1 MSQIHAERTQ
11 TNVPLYLSVT
21 RTGAGGV
28 AGLTAVV
35 AIRDGQ
41 STTSYLD
48 WSDQTFKTSGWTT
61 REAAM
66 ADLGGGFYARAGGL
80 NLSTITNLPGTTT
93 HLVAEYRVSGIYAG
107 VSTDHILLATT
118 VYAPATSAQ
127 ATDIQARLP
136 ATLSGGRMRA
146 QVEGMD
152 AGTVTASAVAT
163 DAIDG
168 DALAASA
175 VSEIQAGLATAA
187 ALALVQADTDDI
199 QARLPATLLG
209 GRMRAHV
216 EDLDPG
222 TITSSEAPA
231 LANLDVAVSSRAIP
245 GDAMALTVLAR
256 DAVADAI
263 WDEALAGHLVA
274 GSTGKALDDAKDA
287 ADASSIA
294 TAVLGASVSGHPVGS
309 LGDVVQL
316 LRRMAR
322 NRLEEAPGSPGTLIL
337 YADDGITP
345 LITWTL
351 TDFQGNATLGQV
363 GVPSR
368 RTAGAP

>member
-1 MSQIHAERTQ
+1 
-11 TNVPLYLSVT
+11 
-21 RTGAGGV
+21 
-28 AGLTAVV
+28 
-35 AIRDGQ
+35 
-41 STTSYLD
+41 
-48 WSDQTFKTSGWTT
+48 
-61 REAAM
+61 
-66 ADLGGGFYARAGGL
+66 
-80 NLSTITNLPGTTT
+80 
-93 HLVAEYRVSGIYAG
+93 
-107 VSTDHILLATT
+107 
-118 VYAPATSAQ
+118 
-127 ATDIQARLP
+127 
-136 ATLSGGRMRA
+136 
-146 QVEGMD
+146 MD